1 MQGGKCCYVVCQGLV
16 PPCGRPL
23 HGDDDVPRV
32 APMIRL
38 ANSAVADAPNEA
50 RDRWLAD
57 AAMEHAS
64 IASFARFVLELEK
77 VGAPA
82 RLVHAAR
89 RAGLDE
95 IEHTRLCLAMASC
108 CDGGRATFVPG
119 ELALD
124 GITIRDRLDLV
135 AAAAADEA
143 CVGETYSTL
152 AAWRRYDEETDAVAR
167 KTLAQIA
174 FDEARHA
181 ELGWTFVAWSIAQG
195 GESIAAA
202 VSAAVERSLA
212 RLGHDA
218 AANDA
223 RAIVR
228 DALRL
233 VVHVDTARV
242 PSLDRSSS
250 DENSRA
256 RV

>member
-1 MQGGKCCYVVCQGLV
+1 
-16 PPCGRPL
+16 
-23 HGDDDVPRV
+23 
-32 APMIRL
+32 MIRL
-38 ANSAVADAPNEA
+38 AKDDAPSEPNEA

-82 RLVHAAR
+82 RLVDAAR

-95 IEHTRLCLAMASC
+95 IEHTRLCLAMASR
-108 CDGGRATFVPG
+108 CDRSRATFVPG
-119 ELALD
+119 ELELA
-124 GITIRDRLDLV
+124 GITIRGRLDLV

-152 AAWRRYDEETDAVAR
+152 SAWRRYDEETDAVAR

-181 ELGWTFVAWSIAQG
+181 ELGWTFVAWAIAHG
-195 GESIAAA
+195 GESIALA
-202 VSAAVERSLA
+202 VSAAVGRSLA
-212 RLGHDA
+212 RLGHDG

-233 VVHVDTARV
+233 VVHVDTARA